1 MNKNSRFPRAKK
13 RFGQNFLH
21 DPGMLQKIHRQ
32 LETTRASA
40 WLEIGCG
47 TGVLTSFLSS
57 LAVPFMG
64 IEIDEGLYSHLEKY
78 FKRDH
83 ATLHRGSF
91 LSLEESEI
99 LLKLPEAYGIVGNI
113 PYHLTSEILRK
124 TLFEF
129 RSWNT
134 LYLMVQ
140 KEVGDRILAQP
151 GSSSY
156 GRLSVFCQLLSS
168 PSKVLSVPAGCFQPP
183 PKVASVFLKLEHN
196 SHKLQSP
203 FGDFLFSL
211 IKTGFSQRR
220 KKLRG
225 LLAVEFPRD
234 KVSNAITEAGFSE
247 ECRAEEIPPRGWIVL
262 AERLWEE

>member
-1 MNKNSRFPRAKK
+1 
-13 RFGQNFLH
+13 
-21 DPGMLQKIHRQ
+21 MLQKIHRELQ
-32 LETTRASA
+32 TTRVPG

-47 TGVLTSFLSS
+47 TGVLTSLLSS
-57 LAVPFMG
+57 LGLPFMG
-64 IEIDEGLYSHLEKY
+64 IEIDEGLYAHLEKY
-78 FKRDH
+78 FIQDN

-99 LLKLPEAYGIVGNI
+99 LSSLPDAYGIVGNI

-124 TLFEF
+124 TLSEF
-129 RSWNT
+129 RSWNM

-140 KEVGDRILAQP
+140 KEVGERILAQP

-168 PSKVLSVPAGCFQPP
+168 PSKVFSVPAGCFQPP
-183 PKVASVFLKLEHN
+183 PKVASVFLRFERN
-196 SHKLQSP
+196 THKLHSP
-203 FGDFLFSL
+203 FGEFLFSL

-225 LLAVEFPRD
+225 LLAVEFSRD
-234 KVSNAITEAGFSE
+234 KVSNAIIEAGFSE

-262 AERLWEE
+262 AKRLCEE